1 MSKSPDQLSLSADRR
16 SLTKRAASGIIGSD
30 DKNGSKSNSAG
41 NTSKKYKVWA
51 WGSTGEEKWN
61 VDMEIGTDW
70 KSLVRSALLPI
81 TTDFFPDGQ
90 ALVAQHVRNDYS
102 IWIDVS
108 SGFWKHFTT
117 KIFRK
122 NSSKTFRNFC

>member
-1 MSKSPDQLSLSADRR
+1 MEDDRKH
-16 SLTKRAASGIIGSD
+16 S
-30 DKNGSKSNSAG
+30 SKSNSAG
-41 NTSKKYKVWA
+41 NASKKYKVWA

-90 ALVAQHVRNDYS
+90 TLQTQFRMNEYS
-102 IWIDVS
+102 IEVTNKSLEDYR
-108 SGFWKHFTT
+108 F
-117 KIFRK
+117 K
-122 NSSKTFRNFC
+122 NEISLSLKTLEMFQKWVV